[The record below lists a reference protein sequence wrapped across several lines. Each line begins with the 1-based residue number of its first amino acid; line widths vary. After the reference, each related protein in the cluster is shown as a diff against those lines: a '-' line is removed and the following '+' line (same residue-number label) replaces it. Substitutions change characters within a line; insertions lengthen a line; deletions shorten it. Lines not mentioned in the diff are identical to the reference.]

1 MAHLLPS
8 ATHLSDFTAHFK
20 RAVFTR
26 DGGADVMFALAP
38 EQLDALLD
46 LQRNDG
52 MALNI
57 SVWATELGDGSE
69 GDGADGA
76 GGLAG
81 LLGMLE
87 GLSDEGGEGGG

>member
-1 MAHLLPS
+1 MTHLLPS
-8 ATHLSDFTAHFK
+8 STHLSDFTAHFK

-57 SVWATELGDGSE
+57 SVWATELDDGS
-69 GDGADGA
+69 DGDGA

-87 GLSDEGGEGGG
+87 GLSDDE